1 MKIYTRGG
9 DKGKTGIH
17 GGKRVDKDDI
27 RIEANGTLD
36 ELNAL
41 LGSIRALIG
50 SEHEWQ
56 EMLFYLQRSL
66 MIVMSHV
73 ATPAALRSQNP
84 NDLPENLD
92 VYCEQRIDALNAG
105 MQHPSTHFILPGGNL
120 ISAQCHVA
128 RTVARR
134 AERRL
139 WTLNRTDSV
148 TPVILRFLNRLSD
161 LLFVMARY
169 EMDKDGAEE
178 ERLQDLMYK
187 KKKIITNL
195 KRK

>member
-17 GGKRVDKDDI
+17 GGQRVDKDDI

-41 LGSIRALIG
+41 LGVIRAMAG
-50 SEHEWQ
+50 EGHEWQ
-56 EMLFYLQRSL
+56 EMLHRLQSAL
-66 MIVMSHV
+66 MVVMSQV
-73 ATPAALRSQNP
+73 ATPSVLRAQNP
-84 NDLPENLD
+84 NPLPDDLD
-92 VYCEQRIDALNAG
+92 VYCERQIDRLQEQ
-105 MQHPSTHFILPGGNL
+105 MQHPSTHFILPGGTL
-120 ISAQCHVA
+120 LSAQCHLA

-139 WTLNRTDSV
+139 WTLDRKDRL
-148 TPVILRFLNRLSD
+148 PEVILRFVNRLSD

-169 EMDKDGAEE
+169 EMDREGAEE
-178 ERLQDLMYK
+178 ERWKDFLYNK
-187 KKKIITNL
+187 KK
-195 KRK
+195 